1 MPPSHL
7 RLAALALTSLFPCL
21 AAAQADTGASLAE
34 LRQMSAR
41 FVRTPLVVDTSKL
54 TGGDRKALVKLIEAA
69 RIVDE
74 LYLDQVWSGNAAEY
88 ERLRADH
95 SPLGRARL
103 HYFWV
108 NKEPWSRLDGEK
120 AFLPGVPRRKPL
132 GAAFYPEDMTAA
144 DFETWVATLSPK
156 EAEEAKGFY
165 SVIRT
170 GKDCAVPKCYQSVP
184 YGVAYKDDLNRIG
197 ALLREAAKLTSN
209 TSLRRF
215 LTTRADAF
223 LSNDYYESDV
233 AWMDLD
239 APLDIT
245 IGPYETYTDEVFGY
259 KAAFEAYV
267 NIRDDRETAKL
278 GFFGKRLQELEDHL
292 PEDPQYRNAKLGALS
307 PISVVNQVIS
317 TGDGAHDIATAAYN
331 LPNDDRV
338 VQEKGSKRVMLKNVQ
353 EAKFRQILV
362 PIGERVL
369 TAPARKYM
377 NFDWFFTHILAH
389 ELMHG
394 LGPHQIS
401 VDHRATNP
409 RLELKSLYAPIE
421 EAKADVTGLWA
432 LQYMLDHAAAM
443 KLNEVVAVGPESERQ
458 LYSTYLASM
467 FRILRFGPTEAHGRG
482 MALQINFLLDH
493 GALHTSAGGEFEID
507 YARIKDAFRD
517 LDHALLT
524 VEARGDAA
532 GADQL
537 LKSGAI
543 RPEIQAALDRLKDLP
558 TDIEPQLIT
567 AEAIAPRA
575 MPVHQ

>member
-1 MPPSHL
+1 MPPSLL
-7 RLAALALTSLFPCL
+7 RLAALALTSLLPGI
-21 AAAQADTGASLAE
+21 ASAQADSGASLAE

-41 FVRTPLVVDTSKL
+41 FVRTPLVVDTSRL
-54 TGGDRKALVKLIEAA
+54 TRGDRQALVKLIEAA

-74 LYLDQVWSGNAAEY
+74 LYLDQVWSGNAAAY
-88 ERLRADH
+88 AQLRADH

-108 NKEPWSRLDGEK
+108 NKGPWSRLDGEK
-120 AFLPGVPRRKPL
+120 AFLPGVPPRKPP
-132 GAAFYPEDMTAA
+132 GAAFYPEDMAAA
-144 DFETWVATLSPK
+144 DFESWAATLPAR
-156 EAEEAKGFY
+156 EAEQAKGFY
-165 SVIRT
+165 SVIRA
-170 GKDCAVPKCYQSVP
+170 GEACATPKCFRSVP
-184 YGVAYKDDLNRIG
+184 YSEAYRGDLSRLA
-197 ALLREAAKLTSN
+197 ALLREAAALTGN
-209 TSLRRF
+209 ASLRRF
-215 LTTRADAF
+215 LNSRADA
-223 LSNDYYESDV
+223 LGSNDYYDSDV

-245 IGPYETYTDEVFGY
+245 IGPYETYTDELFGY

-278 GFFGKRLQELEDHL
+278 GYFGKRLQELEDNL

-307 PISVVNQVIS
+307 PIRVVNQVIS

-369 TAPARKYM
+369 TAPARKYLS
-377 NFDWFFTHILAH
+377 FDWFFTHILAH

-401 VDHRATNP
+401 VDQRATNP
-409 RLELKSLYAPIE
+409 RLELKNLYAPIE

-432 LQYMLDHAAAM
+432 LQYMLDHAAAL
-443 KLNEVVAVGPESERQ
+443 KLREVIAVGPDSERQ

-467 FRILRFGPTEAHGRG
+467 FRVLRFGTTEAHGRG

-493 GALHTSAGGEFEID
+493 GALHATAGGQFEID
-507 YARIKDAFRD
+507 YARIKGAFRD

-524 VEARGDAA
+524 VEAQGDAA
-532 GADQL
+532 GANRL
-537 LKSGAI
+537 LLSGAI
-543 RPEIQAALDRLKDLP
+543 RPEVQATLERLSDLP
-558 TDIEPQLIT
+558 TDVELELIT
-567 AEAIAPRA
+567 AEALAPRP
-575 MPVHQ
+575 MDPQP

>member
-1 MPPSHL
+1 
-7 RLAALALTSLFPCL
+7 
-21 AAAQADTGASLAE
+21 
-34 LRQMSAR
+34 
-41 FVRTPLVVDTSKL
+41 
-54 TGGDRKALVKLIEAA
+54 
-69 RIVDE
+69 
-74 LYLDQVWSGNAAEY
+74 
-88 ERLRADH
+88 
-95 SPLGRARL
+95 
-103 HYFWV
+103 
-108 NKEPWSRLDGEK
+108 
-120 AFLPGVPRRKPL
+120 
-132 GAAFYPEDMTAA
+132 
-144 DFETWVATLSPK
+144 
-156 EAEEAKGFY
+156 
-165 SVIRT
+165 
-170 GKDCAVPKCYQSVP
+170 VPKCYQSVP
-184 YGVAYKDDLNRIG
+184 YSVAYRDDLNRIG
-197 ALLREAAKLTSN
+197 ALLREAAKLTAN

-223 LSNDYYESDV
+223 LSNDYYESDI

-362 PIGERVL
+362 PIGEQVL

-377 NFDWFFTHILAH
+377 SFDWFFTHILAH

-409 RLELKSLYAPIE
+409 RLELKSLFAPIE

-443 KLNEVVAVGPESERQ
+443 KLNEVVAVGPDSERQ

-482 MALQINFLLDH
+482 MALQINFLLEH
-493 GALHTSAGGEFEID
+493 GALHTTAGGEFEID

-543 RPEIQAALDRLKDLP
+543 RPEVQAALDRLKDLP